1 MQIRAVLFDL
11 DGTLLQ
17 NDMDVFIT
25 HFLRRLAP
33 HLTQYASAEQVVKA
47 WQSSMQSVMAH
58 NDGGLTN
65 QQVFDMQFYS
75 RIGALQRD
83 VQRLVDVFYATSY
96 RSLRNLVRPQPG
108 ARETI
113 QAMRDA
119 RLDIVIATNP
129 IFPHT
134 AIMQRLEWADLADL
148 DFRLITSA
156 DNMHSTKPMVAYY
169 QEILAAL
176 NYQPAECLM
185 IGDDFINDIR
195 PANRIGMR
203 TYWVNTTTTT
213 PPNFDPKSRGHLH
226 QFYSW
231 LVQMG
236 LLQDQF

>member
-1 MQIRAVLFDL
+1 MQLRAVLFDL

-33 HLTQYASAEQVVKA
+33 HLTQYASPEQVVKA
-47 WQSSMQSVMAH
+47 WQASMQSVMGHSDA
-58 NDGGLTN
+58 GLTN
-65 QQVFDMQFYS
+65 QQIFDMQFYP
-75 RIGALQRD
+75 RIGALQRE
-83 VQRLVDVFYATSY
+83 VQRFVDVFYATSH

-119 RLDIVIATNP
+119 HLDIVIATNP
-129 IFPHT
+129 IFPLT
-134 AIMQRLEWADLADL
+134 AIEQRLEWADLTDL
-148 DFRLITSA
+148 EFRLITSA
-156 DNMHSTKPMVAYY
+156 ENMHSTKPATAYY
-169 QEILAAL
+169 QEIISAL
-176 NYQPAECLM
+176 NYEPAECLM

-195 PANRIGMR
+195 PANRVGMR

-226 QFYSW
+226 QFYTW